1 MPHRFQIS
9 HDSQAL
15 FLTVVTK
22 NRLTV
27 FRKDEL
33 KEVVCRALDE
43 ARKSASFLLF
53 AYVIMLDHTPADK
66 PTSTSDVLRV
76 VKSLTARRVIDYLK
90 AREFFSSLAKLEHA
104 EREQGYK
111 YSLWQTEKNVLSI
124 FSEQKFMEKVNY
136 IHQNPVKAGL
146 VERAVDYR
154 WSSARI
160 WHGCPLED
168 EPLLVDKDL
177 ILWRKGKP

>member
-1 MPHRFQIS
+1 
-9 HDSQAL
+9 
-15 FLTVVTK
+15 
-22 NRLTV
+22 
-27 FRKDEL
+27 
-33 KEVVCRALDE
+33 
-43 ARKSASFLLF
+43 
-53 AYVIMLDHTPADK
+53 
-66 PTSTSDVLRV
+66 V